1 MVDFV
6 CGPCEGLD
14 KLRELLQILRSPE
27 GCPWDREQTH
37 TSLRTAL
44 IEEAYEVADAIESG
58 GGADLQEELGD
69 LLLQVVFHAAL
80 AEEAGRF
87 TLEEVIGGVCQKLVR
102 RHPHVFGDTVAND
115 AGQVLRNWDA
125 IKRGEKAQ
133 QTPADA
139 LRAVPRSF
147 PALLRAD
154 KLVSRAGRAGY
165 ALAGPEEAQTLT
177 EADVG
182 GELFQTVLR
191 ARGAGIDPEMAL
203 QKRLERFIAEV
214 DQELAAQAGRSAQE
228 AI

>member
-14 KLRELLQILRSPE
+14 KLREVIRILRSPE

-37 TSLRTAL
+37 ISLRGAL
-44 IEEAYEVADAIESG
+44 IEEAYEVADAIETG
-58 GGADLQEELGD
+58 GGADLCEELGD
-69 LLLQVVFHAAL
+69 LLLQVVFHAVL

-87 TLEEVIGGVCQKLVR
+87 TLEEVTGGVCGKLVR
-102 RHPHVFGDTVAND
+102 RHPHVFGDVRADD

-133 QTPADA
+133 ATPAEA

-154 KLVSRAGRAGY
+154 KLISRAERAGY
-165 ALAGPEEAQTLT
+165 PQGGPAGDPVTLT
-177 EADVG
+177 EEEAG
-182 GELFQTVLR
+182 EELFRAVLR
-191 ARGAGIDPEMAL
+191 ARAAGVDPEMAL
-203 QKRLERFIAEV
+203 QRRLERLIEAVE
-214 DQELAAQAGRSAQE
+214 QAV
-228 AI
+228 